1 MAILKLAPVCKDYI
15 WGGERL
21 IKAYDKKYSG
31 ERLAETW
38 EVSCHKDGPC
48 TISEGEEQ
56 GKTLREYIRKKGST
70 VLGKDCEK
78 FGDFPILIKFIDA
91 KQNLS
96 VQVHPTDEYATEHE
110 GQNGKTEMW
119 YISDCEKGAFLYYGF
134 KRRVSKEELRKRIE
148 DNTVLEVLNKVKVK
162 KGDVFF
168 IESGTIHAIGAGIT
182 VVEIQENSNVT
193 YRVYD
198 YGRRDKNGNE
208 RELHI
213 DKALEVT
220 NTDKMEDDRS
230 FMPHIAK
237 CKYFTVDKIFLDG
250 NTLSS
255 LKGKV
260 LEDSFV
266 SIVILEGE
274 GTISQKKQLLKV
286 KKGDSIF
293 ISAGSG
299 DFEIRGALEGLLT
312 KV

>member
-1 MAILKLAPVCKDYI
+1 MAILKLAPACKDYI
-15 WGGERL
+15 WGGNRL
-21 IKAYDKKYSG
+21 IEAYDKRFDG
-31 ERLAETW
+31 DRLAETW
-38 EVSCHKDGPC
+38 EVSCHEDGPS
-48 TISEGEEQ
+48 TIAEGGEKGE
-56 GKTLREYIRKKGST
+56 TLREYIRKRGSAA
-70 VLGKDCEK
+70 LGKDCER
-78 FGDFPILIKFIDA
+78 FEDFPILIKFIDA
-91 KQNLS
+91 KENLS
-96 VQVHPTDEYATEHE
+96 VQVHPTDEYAKVHE
-110 GQNGKTEMW
+110 GQQGKTEMW
-119 YISDCEKGAFLYYGF
+119 YISDCREGAFLYYGF
-134 KRRVSKEELRKRIE
+134 SRRVSGKELRQRIK

-220 NTDKMEDDRS
+220 NTDKMEDGRS
-230 FMPHIAK
+230 FVPHIAK

-250 NTLSS
+250 NTINS

-266 SIVILEGE
+266 SIIILEGE

-299 DFEIRGALEGLLT
+299 DFEISGALEGLLT

>member
-1 MAILKLAPVCKDYI
+1 M
-15 WGGERL
+15 
-21 IKAYDKKYSG
+21 
-31 ERLAETW
+31 
-38 EVSCHKDGPC
+38 
-48 TISEGEEQ
+48 
-56 GKTLREYIRKKGST
+56 
-70 VLGKDCEK
+70 
-78 FGDFPILIKFIDA
+78 
-91 KQNLS
+91 
-96 VQVHPTDEYATEHE
+96 
-110 GQNGKTEMW
+110 
-119 YISDCEKGAFLYYGF
+119 
-134 KRRVSKEELRKRIE
+134 
-148 DNTVLEVLNKVKVK
+148 
-162 KGDVFF
+162 
-168 IESGTIHAIGAGIT
+168 
-182 VVEIQENSNVT
+182 EIQENSNVT

-220 NTDKMEDDRS
+220 NTDKMEDGRS
-230 FMPHIAK
+230 FVPHIAK

-250 NTLSS
+250 NTINS
-255 LKGKV
+255 LKGKA

-266 SIVILEGE
+266 SIIILEGE